1 MKPKNHKNC
10 RCLVVHLAMPFVHHP
25 RAAEKHGK
33 SRGKAA
39 GKQRSGRAAAAQS
52 EKYQEKPLQSMA
64 FVSLP
69 KEGGVYIEM
78 E

>member
-1 MKPKNHKNC
+1 M
-10 RCLVVHLAMPFVHHP
+10 
-25 RAAEKHGK
+25 GK

-52 EKYQEKPLQSMA
+52 EKYQEKPLHSMA

>member
-1 MKPKNHKNC
+1 LSIIQEQRKIM
-10 RCLVVHLAMPFVHHP
+10 
-25 RAAEKHGK
+25 GK

-52 EKYQEKPLQSMA
+52 EKYQEKPLHSMA

-69 KEGGVYIEM
+69 KQGGVCIEM
-78 E
+78 VWLNIGNG